1 VVAAVA
7 MASAMAAV
15 VLEVLG
21 RWGQKREEAVT
32 TLCVSDV
39 SMSFLILFFFFF
51 IGREGS
57 RIFCL
62 INLFE
67 KYFKKKLNIFIF
79 FKLVYFLIFLHHFN
93 ILMSKIIF

>member
-1 VVAAVA
+1 VAAVA

-39 SMSFLILFFFFF
+39 SMSFLIL
-51 IGREGS
+51 
-57 RIFCL
+57 
-62 INLFE
+62 
-67 KYFKKKLNIFIF
+67 
-79 FKLVYFLIFLHHFN
+79 
-93 ILMSKIIF
+93 

>member
-39 SMSFLILFFFFF
+39 SMSFLIFFFFY
-51 IGREGS
+51 REGGS

-67 KYFKKKLNIFIF
+67 KYF
-79 FKLVYFLIFLHHFN
+79 
-93 ILMSKIIF
+93 

>member
-1 VVAAVA
+1 VAAVA

-39 SMSFLILFFFFF
+39 SMSFLILFFLY
-51 IGREGS
+51 IYREGGLEN
-57 RIFCL
+57 FL
-62 INLFE
+62 
-67 KYFKKKLNIFIF
+67 LN
-79 FKLVYFLIFLHHFN
+79 
-93 ILMSKIIF
+93 

>member
-1 VVAAVA
+1 VAAVA

-51 IGREGS
+51 FLGGRAREFS
-57 RIFCL
+57 A
-62 INLFE
+62 
-67 KYFKKKLNIFIF
+67 
-79 FKLVYFLIFLHHFN
+79 
-93 ILMSKIIF
+93 

>member
-7 MASAMAAV
+7 MASAMATV

-39 SMSFLILFFFFF
+39 SMSFLILFYFF
-51 IGREGS
+51 IGREAREFS
-57 RIFCL
+57 A
-62 INLFE
+62 
-67 KYFKKKLNIFIF
+67 
-79 FKLVYFLIFLHHFN
+79 
-93 ILMSKIIF
+93 

>member
-1 VVAAVA
+1 VAAVA

-39 SMSFLILFFFFF
+39 SMSFLIFFFFF
-51 IGREGS
+51 IGREAREFS
-57 RIFCL
+57 A
-62 INLFE
+62 
-67 KYFKKKLNIFIF
+67 
-79 FKLVYFLIFLHHFN
+79 
-93 ILMSKIIF
+93 

>member
-1 VVAAVA
+1 VAAVA

-51 IGREGS
+51 YREGGLEN
-57 RIFCL
+57 FL
-62 INLFE
+62 
-67 KYFKKKLNIFIF
+67 LN
-79 FKLVYFLIFLHHFN
+79 
-93 ILMSKIIF
+93 

>member
-1 VVAAVA
+1 

-39 SMSFLILFFFFF
+39 SMSFLILFFLY
-51 IGREGS
+51 IYREGGLEN
-57 RIFCL
+57 FL
-62 INLFE
+62 
-67 KYFKKKLNIFIF
+67 LN
-79 FKLVYFLIFLHHFN
+79 
-93 ILMSKIIF
+93 

>member
-1 VVAAVA
+1 VAAVA

-39 SMSFLILFFFFF
+39 SMSFLILFFFY
-51 IGREGS
+51 REGGLEN
-57 RIFCL
+57 FL
-62 INLFE
+62 
-67 KYFKKKLNIFIF
+67 LN
-79 FKLVYFLIFLHHFN
+79 
-93 ILMSKIIF
+93 

>member
-1 VVAAVA
+1 VAAVA

-51 IGREGS
+51 YREGALEN
-57 RIFCL
+57 FL
-62 INLFE
+62 
-67 KYFKKKLNIFIF
+67 LN
-79 FKLVYFLIFLHHFN
+79 
-93 ILMSKIIF
+93 

>member
-1 VVAAVA
+1 MAAVA

-39 SMSFLILFFFFF
+39 SMSFLILFFFF

-67 KYFKKKLNIFIF
+67 KYF
-79 FKLVYFLIFLHHFN
+79 
-93 ILMSKIIF
+93 